1 MEVGPLLILVLV
13 ATAALSFLMS
23 GMEAGVHSL
32 SRLRIRQLKRKGNRS
47 AAVLLGYLDRS
58 EDFLATLLV
67 GNTLSNFVF
76 FGILAVLL
84 TEKMPG
90 RYMAAAVVF
99 AGLAFAFYGLVEL
112 LPKQLFRKYPNR
124 LCLFSARIFRG
135 VHWTLRP
142 LVWLADMVAAMLL
155 RWTGGRRYQGH
166 IFGNRDELR
175 FLMQDSGNLLSSDER
190 TMVNRVLD
198 LQSRTVGHLTL
209 PFDRVTT
216 ATPSTPV
223 GEILRLCREL
233 RLSRIPLRT
242 RDKGVQRCV
251 GIVDLSAIIFR
262 ENVDPAQPASDFL
275 QPALFLPQDLRVD
288 EALGRMQRAGRRMAI
303 VMGND
308 GAEVGVLVSRDV
320 IRSIFGEVTL

>member
-13 ATAALSFLMS
+13 ATAGLSFLMS

-32 SRLRIRQLKRKGNRS
+32 SRLRIRQLKRQGNRS

-242 RDKGVQRCV
+242 QDKGVQRCV

>member
-1 MEVGPLLILVLV
+1 MEVGPFFIVLLV
-13 ATAALSFLMS
+13 ATTLLSFLMS

-47 AAVLLGYLDRS
+47 ASLLLGYLDKS

-67 GNTLSNFVF
+67 GNTLANFILFGLVAVF
-76 FGILAVLL
+76 LS
-84 TEKMPG
+84 ERMPG
-90 RYMAAAVVF
+90 RYLLAALVF
-99 AGLAFAFYGLVEL
+99 IALAFAFYGLVDL

-124 LCLFSARIFRG
+124 LCLFVAPAFRLI
-135 VHWTLRP
+135 HWTLRP
-142 LVWLADMVAAMLL
+142 LVRLSDLVASMLL
-155 RWTGGRRYQGH
+155 RLTGGRRYQGH

-175 FLMQDSGNLLSSDER
+175 FLMQDSGSALSSDER

-198 LQSRTVGHLTL
+198 LQSRTVGHLML
-209 PFDRVTT
+209 PFSKVTT
-216 ATPSTPV
+216 VPPPTPV
-223 GEILRLCREL
+223 SEILKLCRE
-233 RLSRIPLRT
+233 RQLSRIPLRIT
-242 RDKGVQRCV
+242 EKGAQRTV
-251 GIVDLSAIIFR
+251 GIVDLSSIIFR
-262 ENVDPAQPASDFL
+262 DGVDPAQPASDFL

-320 IRSIFGEVTL
+320 IRNIFGEVTL